1 MNSQKDLSNIL
12 AANSRQMTLSK
23 SIKDLR
29 LYVSNSYS
37 PSQIVKPPPPATQPV
52 VLNGGGSSSSSSTSS
67 TSSSHYHQS
76 APTPAPAAVV
86 ASQTVTTKK
95 QPPQP
100 VAVVSSN
107 RASVTSRLTTPSS
120 IAPDEH
126 PHNHRSSVPTAHKSA
141 YSHIPPPPPPQANS
155 IHNPYVNAMMR
166 PFKDVRSDQVSNLS
180 LYYAIFLTHRIVEII
195 LVLII
200 NLTLYYYSFEIKI
213 LNNPKCFFIL
223 LS

>member
-195 LVLII
+195 IVFDNKFDLLA
-200 NLTLYYYSFEIKI
+200 
-213 LNNPKCFFIL
+213 PK
-223 LS
+223 